1 MTAEFTNADPYDM
14 IAICKERYMAISEA
28 DKRATKKYRKK
39 NMLCIAFRLS
49 RKYDADLIE
58 IYQSIPN
65 KMEWFR
71 SALRATREK

>member
-1 MTAEFTNADPYDM
+1 M
-14 IAICKERYMAISEA
+14 IAIYKEKRMAITEA
-28 DKRATKKYRKK
+28 DKRATKKYRQK
-39 NMLCIAFRLS
+39 NMMCVAFRLS

-71 SALRATREK
+71 NALRETREK